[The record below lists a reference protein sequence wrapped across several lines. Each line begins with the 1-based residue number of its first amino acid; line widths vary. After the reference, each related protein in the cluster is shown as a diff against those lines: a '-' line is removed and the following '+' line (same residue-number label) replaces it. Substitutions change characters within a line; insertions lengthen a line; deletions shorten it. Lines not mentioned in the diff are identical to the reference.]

1 MDKIF
6 EPYFT
11 TKAPGEGTGMGL
23 AVVHGIVKHYEGE
36 ITVESKVGRGTKFN
50 VYLPLLDSEIVTEDS
65 SGTEILFGSERIL
78 YIDDEIDLIP
88 PVKAM
93 LAKLGYTVTADNSS
107 INALEYFKNNPND
120 IDLVITDQ
128 TMPGMTGKELVAQL
142 KTINPDVPIILCTGY
157 SDQIDEGS
165 AIAMGISAFIFKP
178 FIISDISKTIR
189 EVLDGN

>member
-1 MDKIF
+1 M
-6 EPYFT
+6 EPT
-11 TKAPGEGTGMGL
+11 TGMGL

-36 ITVESKVGRGTKFN
+36 ITVESSVGRGTKFN
-50 VYLPLLDSEIVTEDS
+50 VYLPLIDSEIADADS
-65 SGTEILFGSERIL
+65 SGAELLFGRERIL
-78 YIDDEIDLIP
+78 YIDDEIDLIS

-107 INALEYFKNNPND
+107 INALEYFKNNPDN

-128 TMPGMTGKELVAQL
+128 TMPGMTGKELITQIRA
-142 KTINPDVPIILCTGY
+142 INPDIPVILCTGY
-157 SDQIDEGS
+157 SDQIDEES
-165 AIAMGISAFIFKP
+165 AFAMGISAFIYKP